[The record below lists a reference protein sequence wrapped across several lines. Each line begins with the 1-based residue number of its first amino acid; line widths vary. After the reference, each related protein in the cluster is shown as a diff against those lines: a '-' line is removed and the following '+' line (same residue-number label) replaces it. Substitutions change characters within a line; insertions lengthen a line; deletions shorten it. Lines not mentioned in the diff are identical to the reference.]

1 MKKILL
7 LILIPVL
14 GFGQDYQDYKDEKP
28 ALVEKIQSWGD
39 KKAFEIYK
47 DLVINVQDKST
58 NVARA
63 MYPDPNDF
71 LEIIDKEREL
81 LEEYKLKFIKK
92 YEKEGMSKNMIL
104 ALDSYGTNKD
114 WFKNFK
120 NLYNQ

>member
-1 MKKILL
+1 MKKLLLLL
-7 LILIPVL
+7 LITPLISL
-14 GFGQDYQDYKDEKP
+14 SQSYEEEKTE
-28 ALVEKIQSWGD
+28 LIEKIQSWGD